1 MSDPFPKFNNSK
13 DIGYHRAGTK
23 GSGFGNDQ
31 LNGYIAGQ
39 YAGDGM
45 TGSAF
50 IETTAAHTYATD
62 CGYGDV
68 TGNGISTTR
77 DTHQP
82 IILFNLGSA

>member
-1 MSDPFPKFNNSK
+1 MSDPYPKFNNSK

-45 TGSAF
+45 TGSVF

-62 CGYGDV
+62 CGYGH
-68 TGNGISTTR
+68 TNGNGISTTR
-77 DTHQP
+77 ESNQP
-82 IILFNLGSA
+82 IILFNLGDA